1 MALKLSSTNESALG
15 TLTTNSPTP
24 KERVLGII
32 GCQVLED
39 EMAYVVARDPDVKQV
54 VVIDSTSEG
63 TVASKIQRMAP
74 EKRLSLFDENFD
86 LRQFQMS
93 NGVNVIIWVKP
104 LELHQ
109 SPPLLR
115 ETVVKAIGQIESL
128 TQSVLIFYGQCGNA
142 FNNMEI
148 ITRNIHVPVTILKD
162 REGGPV
168 DDCYGI
174 ALGGRKEYR
183 DFLIN
188 QPSPAYILNTMWVAN
203 WRHFML
209 DIQMM
214 RDPNDIEE
222 AKEVFEYMD
231 YKKAVGLNTGLTDQ
245 SAFSEQLIEF
255 ANIFGLVPE
264 SHRCSL
270 HVVEDSYK
278 EAKKFLMGSV

>member
-1 MALKLSSTNESALG
+1 M
-15 TLTTNSPTP
+15 
-24 KERVLGII
+24 VLGII

-39 EMAYVVARDPDVKQV
+39 EMAYIVGRDPDVKQV

-74 EKRLSLFDENFD
+74 EKRLSLFDEKFD
-86 LRQFQMS
+86 LKQFQMS
-93 NGVNVIIWVKP
+93 NGINVIIWIKP

-115 ETVVKAIGQIESL
+115 EAVLEAIDQIEGL
-128 TQSVLIFYGQCGNA
+128 AQSVLIFYGQCGNA
-142 FNNMEI
+142 FKNMEM
-148 ITRNIHVPVTILKD
+148 ILKD
-162 REGGPV
+162 AQVPVCILKDNEGGLV

-188 QPSPAYILNTMWVAN
+188 QPGPAYILNTMWMVN

-209 DIQMM
+209 DVQMM
-214 RDPNDIEE
+214 RDPNDLEE
-222 AKEVFEYMD
+222 VKEVFRYMD
-231 YKKAVGLNTGLTDQ
+231 YKKVIGLNTGLNDQ
-245 SAFSEQLIEF
+245 SMFDERLAEF
-255 ANIFGLVPE
+255 ATTFDLVPE

-270 HVVEDSYK
+270 QVVESSYM
-278 EAKKFLMGSV
+278 EAKKFLRPPV